1 MSNSPLATYT
11 KLSKN
16 CTSPRTHKIDTITI
30 HCTAGGKKTAKEI
43 LNLSRFVNYDRN
55 NGASCNYAIGYDGSI
70 GLGVAERDRSW
81 CSSDYANDHRAITIE
96 VASETTSPYAITTK
110 AYNAL
115 IKLCADICQ
124 RNGIKELKWKGDKS
138 LVGKVAQQN
147 MTVHRWFSAKDCPGD
162 YIYSRLGKIADAV
175 NKKLGV
181 AEKEPAKATTTTK
194 TSTTKKTTTKT
205 TKNITATGTADEGP
219 VKSLAGTYTTTGN
232 LNCRNDAGDKHKI
245 LCVIPKGTKVKCF
258 GYYSLVGTSKWLY
271 IQFTL
276 DGVQYTGFASAR
288 YLKK

>member
-43 LNLSRFVNYDRN
+43 LNLSRFVTYDRN

-81 CSSDYANDHRAITIE
+81 CSSSYANDHRAITIE
-96 VASETTSPYAITTK
+96 VASDTTEPYAITTK

-115 IKLCADICQ
+115 IKLCVDICQ
-124 RNGIKELKWKGDKS
+124 RNDIKELKWKGDKS

-147 MTVHRWFSAKDCPGD
+147 MTVHRWFSPKDCPGD

-175 NKKLGV
+175 NKKLGIT
-181 AEKEPAKATTTTK
+181 EKAPAKNTTKKPTTTK
-194 TSTTKKTTTKT
+194 TKK
-205 TKNITATGTADEGP
+205 ITATVAAEEGP
-219 VKSLAGTYTTTGN
+219 DKSLAGTYKTTAAN
-232 LNCRNDAGDKHKI
+232 LKCRDGAGVKHKI
-245 LCVIPKGTKVKCF
+245 LCSIPLGTEVKCY
-258 GYYSLVGTSKWLY
+258 GYHSMNGSTKWLY
-271 IQFTL
+271 VQFTL
-276 DGVQYTGFASAR
+276 DGVQYTGFAAAR